1 MVKYFYVS
9 LVLCLFAVKG
19 QCKTGSTQKLRHH
32 FRGRVLQRTLLRAVM
47 YKQQAIAALP
57 QSGSCPRVV
66 RRTIL
71 TNKRTL
77 HRLVSAL
84 LALVVGISLLT
95 GCGTKSPEQVE
106 KQEDAQT
113 IQVYLWTNNLYETYA
128 PYIQSQ
134 LPDVNVEFIVGNN
147 DLDFYKFLQ
156 QNGGLPDII
165 TCCRFSLHDA
175 APLKDSLMNLAMTNE
190 AGAVYNTYLNSF
202 KNEDGS
208 VNWLPV
214 CADAHGFVVNRSL
227 FEQYD
232 IPLPTDYASF
242 VSACQAF
249 EEAGIRG
256 FTADYAYDY
265 ICMETLQGL
274 SVAELT
280 TTEGRKWRTA
290 YSDPASTVRVGLDD
304 TVWPGAFERMA
315 QFIQDTHLTAD
326 DLAQTYDDVMNLFR
340 NGEAA
345 MYFGSSAGV
354 KMFQDEGIDTIFMP
368 FFSQNGEKWIMTT
381 PYFQVALNR
390 DLEQDT
396 ARREKAMKVLNV
408 MLSEEAQNRIVADG
422 QDVLS
427 YSQNVPLRLTDYM
440 KDVRDVVEEN
450 HMYIRIASND
460 FFAISKDVVSKMIA
474 GEYTAKQAY
483 QAFNAQL
490 LAEEA
495 PAADENVLTSGKS
508 YSNVFHAN
516 GGNAAFSV
524 MANTLRGVYGTDV
537 LLATAN
543 SFTGSVLKAD
553 YNQKMAAS
561 MIMPNGLMSRQCTM
575 TGAELKET
583 VRAFVEGC
591 EGGFVPF
598 NRGSLP
604 VVSGIAVEV
613 KENNGSYTLTGITR
627 NGQPLRDDD
636 TVTVTCLAT
645 EKHMK
650 ALLANGSGTSAGEDT
665 WVKNTWRDH
674 VSGGGAA
681 LAEPEN
687 YMTLR

>member
-1 MVKYFYVS
+1 M
-9 LVLCLFAVKG
+9 
-19 QCKTGSTQKLRHH
+19 
-32 FRGRVLQRTLLRAVM
+32 
-47 YKQQAIAALP
+47 
-57 QSGSCPRVV
+57 
-66 RRTIL
+66 
-71 TNKRTL
+71 NKRTL
-77 HRLVSAL
+77 HRLISAFA
-84 LALVVGISLLT
+84 ALVIGLSVLT
-95 GCGTKSPEQVE
+95 GCGTKTAENVE

-134 LPDVNVEFIVGNN
+134 LPDVNIEFIVGNN

-156 QNGGLPDII
+156 ENGGLPDII

-175 APLKDSLMNLAMTNE
+175 APLKDSLMNLALTNE

-214 CADAHGFVVNRSL
+214 CADAHGFVVNRGL
-227 FEQYD
+227 FEQYG
-232 IPLPTDYASF
+232 IPLPTDYESF
-242 VSACQAF
+242 ISACQAF
-249 EEAGIRG
+249 EKVGIRG
-256 FTADYAYDY
+256 FTADYTYDY
-265 ICMETLQGL
+265 TCMETLQGL
-274 SVAELT
+274 SAAELT
-280 TTEGRKWRTA
+280 TTDGRKWRTA
-290 YSDPASTVRVGLDD
+290 YSDPASTARVGLDD
-304 TVWPGAFERMA
+304 TVWPGVFERMA

-326 DLAQTYDDVMNLFR
+326 DLENTYDDVTGMFR

-354 KMFQDEGIDTIFMP
+354 KVFQDEGIDTTFLP

-381 PYFQVALNR
+381 PYFQIALNR

-408 MLSEEAQNRIVADG
+408 MLSEEAQSRIVADG
-422 QDVLS
+422 QDLLS
-427 YSQNVPLRLTDYM
+427 YSQNVPLRLTEYM

-460 FFAISKDVVSKMIA
+460 FFAVSKDVVSKMIA
-474 GEYTAKQAY
+474 GEYTAQQAY
-483 QAFNAQL
+483 RAFNAQL
-490 LAEEA
+490 LAEET
-495 PAADENVLTSGKS
+495 PADDEIVLTSGKS
-508 YSNVFHAN
+508 CSNVFHAN
-516 GGNAAFSV
+516 GGSASFSV

-543 SFTGSVLKAD
+543 SFTGSVLQAD

-561 MIMPNGLMSRQCTM
+561 MIMPNGLMSRQRTM

-613 KENNGSYTLTGITR
+613 KEAGGSYTLTGITR
-627 NGQPLRDDD
+627 NGQPLGDDD
-636 TVTVTCLAT
+636 TVTVTCLAA
-645 EKHMK
+645 ENQME
-650 ALLANGSGTSAGEDT
+650 ALLASESGRSLDGDT
-665 WVKNTWRDH
+665 WVKNRWRDH
-674 VSGGGAA
+674 LSGGGAA

>member
-1 MVKYFYVS
+1 M
-9 LVLCLFAVKG
+9 
-19 QCKTGSTQKLRHH
+19 
-32 FRGRVLQRTLLRAVM
+32 
-47 YKQQAIAALP
+47 
-57 QSGSCPRVV
+57 
-66 RRTIL
+66 
-71 TNKRTL
+71 NKRTR

-84 LALVVGISLLT
+84 LALVVGLSLLT
-95 GCGTKSPEQVE
+95 GCGTKSPEEVE
-106 KQEDAQT
+106 KQEDART
-113 IQVYLWTNNLYETYA
+113 IQVYLWTNSLYGTYA

-134 LPDVNVEFIVGNN
+134 LPDVNIEFIVGNN

-214 CADAHGFVVNRSL
+214 CADAHGFVVNRGL

-249 EEAGIRG
+249 EAAGIRG

-265 ICMETLQGL
+265 TCMETLQGL
-274 SVAELT
+274 SAAELT

-290 YSDPASTVRVGLDD
+290 YSDPASTARVGLDD

-326 DLAQTYDDVMNLFR
+326 DLAQTYDPVMDLFR
-340 NGEAA
+340 NGEVA

-381 PYFQVALNR
+381 PYFQIALNR
-390 DLEQDT
+390 DLEQDA

-408 MLSEEAQNRIVADG
+408 MLSEEAQNRIISDG
-422 QDVLS
+422 QDMLS
-427 YSQNVPLRLTDYM
+427 YSQNVPLRLTEYM

-483 QAFNAQL
+483 RAFNAQL
-490 LAEEA
+490 LAEEE
-495 PAADENVLTSGKS
+495 PAADEPVLTSEKS

-561 MIMPNGLMSRQCTM
+561 MIMPNSLMSRQRTM

-604 VVSGIAVEV
+604 IVSGIAVEV

-636 TVTVTCLAT
+636 TVTVTCLTA
-645 EKHMK
+645 EKQME
-650 ALLANGSGTSAGEDT
+650 AMLASESGVSAGEDT
-665 WVKNTWRDH
+665 WVKNTWRDY
-674 VSGGGAA
+674 VSSGGAA

>member
-1 MVKYFYVS
+1 MAVVKLSYSSVMLYR
-9 LVLCLFAVKG
+9 CLFVVFG
-19 QCKTGSTQKLRHH
+19 
-32 FRGRVLQRTLLRAVM
+32 
-47 YKQQAIAALP
+47 IAERQLP
-57 QSGSCPRVV
+57 KSCEEND
-66 RRTIL
+66 L
-71 TNKRTL
+71 MNKRTFR
-77 HRLVSAL
+77 RLISAFA
-84 LALVVGISLLT
+84 ALVIGLSVLT
-95 GCGTKSPEQVE
+95 GCGTKTAKNVE

-134 LPDVNVEFIVGNN
+134 LPDVNIEFIVGNN

-156 QNGGLPDII
+156 ENGGLPDII

-175 APLKDSLMNLAMTNE
+175 APLKDSLMNLALTNE

-227 FEQYD
+227 FEQYG
-232 IPLPTDYASF
+232 IPLPTDYESF

-249 EEAGIRG
+249 EKVGIRG
-256 FTADYAYDY
+256 FTADYTYDY
-265 ICMETLQGL
+265 TCMETLQGL
-274 SVAELT
+274 SAAELT

-290 YSDPASTVRVGLDD
+290 YSDPASTARVGLDD

-326 DLAQTYDDVMNLFR
+326 DLALNYDDVTGMFR
-340 NGEAA
+340 NGEVA

-368 FFSQNGEKWIMTT
+368 FFGQNGEKWIMTT
-381 PYFQVALNR
+381 PYFQIALNR

-408 MLSEEAQNRIVADG
+408 MLSEEAQSRIVADG
-422 QDVLS
+422 QDLLS
-427 YSQNVPLRLTDYM
+427 YSQNVPLRLTECM

-460 FFAISKDVVSKMIA
+460 FFAVSKDVVSKMIA
-474 GEYTAKQAY
+474 GEYTAQQAY
-483 QAFNAQL
+483 RAFNAQL
-490 LAEEA
+490 LAEET
-495 PAADENVLTSGKS
+495 PADDEIVLTSGKS

-516 GGNAAFSV
+516 GGSASFSV

-543 SFTGSVLKAD
+543 SFTGSVLQAD
-553 YNQKMAAS
+553 YNKKMAAS
-561 MIMPNGLMSRQCTM
+561 MIMPNGLMSRQRTM

-613 KENNGSYTLTGITR
+613 KEAGGSYTLTGITW

-636 TVTVTCLAT
+636 TVTVTCLAA
-645 EKHMK
+645 ENQME
-650 ALLANGSGTSAGEDT
+650 ALLASESGRSLDGDT
-665 WVKNTWRDH
+665 WVKNRWRDH
-674 VSGGGAA
+674 LSGGGAA

>member
-1 MVKYFYVS
+1 M
-9 LVLCLFAVKG
+9 
-19 QCKTGSTQKLRHH
+19 
-32 FRGRVLQRTLLRAVM
+32 
-47 YKQQAIAALP
+47 
-57 QSGSCPRVV
+57 
-66 RRTIL
+66 
-71 TNKRTL
+71 NKRTL
-77 HRLVSAL
+77 HRLFSAL
-84 LALVVGISLLT
+84 MALVMAVSLLT
-95 GCGTKSPEQVE
+95 GCGTKTAENVE

-134 LPDVNVEFIVGNN
+134 LPDVNIEFIVGNN
-147 DLDFYKFLQ
+147 DLDFYKFLEE
-156 QNGGLPDII
+156 NGGLPDII
-165 TCCRFSLHDA
+165 TSCRFSLHDA
-175 APLKDSLMNLAMTNE
+175 APLKDSLMNLALTNE

-227 FEQYD
+227 FEQYG
-232 IPLPTDYASF
+232 IPLPTDYESF

-249 EEAGIRG
+249 EKVGIRG
-256 FTADYAYDY
+256 FTADYTYDY
-265 ICMETLQGL
+265 TCMETLQGL
-274 SVAELT
+274 SAAELT
-280 TTEGRKWRTA
+280 TTDGRKWRTA
-290 YSDPASTVRVGLDD
+290 YSDPASTARVGLDD
-304 TVWPGAFERMA
+304 TVWPRAFERMA
-315 QFIQDTHLTAD
+315 QFIQDTHLTVD
-326 DLAQTYDDVMNLFR
+326 DLALNYDDVIGMFR
-340 NGEAA
+340 NGEVA

-354 KMFQDEGIDTIFMP
+354 KMFRDEGIDTIFMP

-381 PYFQVALNR
+381 PYFQIALNR

-408 MLSEEAQNRIVADG
+408 MLSEEAQSRIVADG
-422 QDVLS
+422 QDLLS
-427 YSQNVPLRLTDYM
+427 YSQNVPLRLTEYM

-460 FFAISKDVVSKMIA
+460 FFAVSKDVVSKMIA
-474 GEYTAKQAY
+474 GEYTAQQAY
-483 QAFNAQL
+483 RAFNAQL
-490 LAEEA
+490 LAEET
-495 PAADENVLTSGKS
+495 PADDEIVLTSGKS

-516 GGNAAFSV
+516 GGSASFSV

-543 SFTGSVLKAD
+543 SFTGSVLQAD
-553 YNQKMAAS
+553 YNKKMAAS
-561 MIMPNGLMSRQCTM
+561 MIMPNGLMSRQRTM

-613 KENNGSYTLTGITR
+613 KEAGGSYTLTGITR
-627 NGQPLRDDD
+627 NGQPLGDDD
-636 TVTVTCLAT
+636 TVTVTCLAA
-645 EKHMK
+645 ENQME
-650 ALLANGSGTSAGEDT
+650 ALLASESGTSLDGDT
-665 WVKNTWRDH
+665 WVKNRWRDH
-674 VSGGGAA
+674 LSGGGAA